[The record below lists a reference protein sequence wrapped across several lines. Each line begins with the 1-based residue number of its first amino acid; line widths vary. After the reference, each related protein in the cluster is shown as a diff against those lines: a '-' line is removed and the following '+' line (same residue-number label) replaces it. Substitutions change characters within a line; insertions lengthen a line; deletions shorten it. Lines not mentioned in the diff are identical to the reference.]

1 MRILVTGGTGFLGR
15 HIVWRLNAL
24 GHDVV
29 FTGRNRQHAWD
40 VLKRG
45 EWAKGDLAFIAL
57 DHGTASGARALQAAA
72 EGAEAIVH
80 CAALSSPWGTR
91 QDFERA
97 NIASTREVIDACN
110 ARGITRLVHI
120 STPSLYFDFRDRKL
134 IRENQPLP
142 PPVNEYARTK
152 GIAEQMVVRSE
163 IETVIALRPR
173 AIFGPWD
180 NTLMPRLL
188 RVARR
193 MRLPLMRDGLALVDF
208 TYVDNAVDAVLLA
221 LSANLKRGAFNISNG
236 QPMTVIELFKALAL
250 AFGFEPRFQRVPY
263 PLLYAF
269 AALLE
274 SGAAF
279 APGWEPPITRYSVG
293 VLAFSQTL
301 DLTQACER
309 LGYRPQVSIAEGMQ
323 RTAAWFA
330 GRDEACL

>member
-24 GHDVV
+24 GYDVV
-29 FTGRNRQHAWD
+29 FTGRNRQRASD
-40 VLKRG
+40 VLKYTG
-45 EWAKGDLAFIAL
+45 SSKGDLAFIAL
-57 DHGTASGARALQAAA
+57 DHGTASSARALHAAA
-72 EGAEAIVH
+72 EGAQAIVH
-80 CAALSSPWGTR
+80 CAALTSPWGNR
-91 QDFERA
+91 RDFERA
-97 NIASTREVIDACN
+97 NIASTREVIDACV
-110 ARGITRLVHI
+110 ARDIARLVHI
-120 STPSLYFDFRDRKL
+120 STPSLYFDFRDRRL

-152 GIAEQMVVRSE
+152 GMAEQMVVRSE

-193 MRLPLMRDGLALVDF
+193 MRLPLMREGRALVDF
-208 TYVDNAVDAVLLA
+208 TYIDNAVDAVLLA
-221 LSANLKRGAFNISNG
+221 LSANLKRGTFNISNG

-263 PLLYAF
+263 SLLYAF
-269 AALLE
+269 AALIE
-274 SGAAF
+274 GGAIF
-279 APGWEPPITRYSVG
+279 APGWEPPITRYSIG
-293 VLAFSQTL
+293 TLAFSQTL
-301 DLTQACER
+301 DLTHAYER
-309 LGYRPQVSIAEGMQ
+309 LGYRPQLSTAEGLQ

-330 GRDEACL
+330 AHEKAYL